1 MRYSPPVRPSGIK
14 PKLDEI
20 GCKKQYFSRLFHIQ
34 FFLLLFL
41 MQIDL
46 EPLDNFE
53 GYRIHKQFRKKR
65 QIVASIRNKGNLET
79 AQEFSQ
85 YLR

>member
-1 MRYSPPVRPSGIK
+1 
-14 PKLDEI
+14 
-20 GCKKQYFSRLFHIQ
+20 
-34 FFLLLFL
+34 